1 MKKVLLIVG
10 VALLL
15 FGCRAHYPVAQET
28 GLDDVAYL
36 LFVSGDEYAGKT
48 VDVTIDSNTAFEAKV
63 VKLKKAQRRGTQYGI
78 STGRHTIK
86 VARNGTTVYQKEI
99 FVSTQEVKQIILP

>member
-15 FGCRAHYPVAQET
+15 FGCRAHYPVAQES

-36 LFVSGDEYAGKT
+36 LFVSGSEYAGKK
-48 VDVTIDSNTAFEAKV
+48 VDVTIDSDTPFEAKV
-63 VKLKKAQRRGTQYGI
+63 VKLRKANRRGTQYGL
-78 STGRHTIK
+78 STGRHAIK
-86 VARNGTTVYQKEI
+86 VARDGNTIYEKDI

>member
-1 MKKVLLIVG
+1 MKKLLLIVG

-15 FGCRAHYPVAQET
+15 LGCRAHYPVAQET

-36 LFVSGDEYAGKT
+36 LFVSGDEYAGKK
-48 VDVTIDSNTAFEAKV
+48 VDVTIDSNTSFEAKV
-63 VKLKKAQRRGTQYGI
+63 VRQRKANLRGTQYGI

-86 VARNGTTVYQKEI
+86 VARDGMTIYQKEI
-99 FVSTQEVKQIILP
+99 FVSTQETKQIILP